1 MKSNLKRIFVL
12 MLLLLTA
19 MLLLI
24 SCEEEDV
31 EVNLQ
36 GGNLQ
41 IGTQNGSENP
51 DEGGEGSR
59 NNSTSAES
67 GDGAEN
73 TGDTN
78 TNETPHHHSFGEWV
92 TIKDSTCK
100 DHGEKERSCECGAK
114 ENESS
119 PLLAHNEVI
128 DIAVSPTCVMTGLS
142 EGKHCSD
149 CLTVII
155 DQETIAALGHNEVID
170 IAIPATCDQSGL
182 TEGKHCSTCFTV
194 LVVQN
199 AIPSKGHTPGDWV
212 VGLPAT
218 ISVNGL
224 MYQLCTDCDTKLK
237 EEVIL
242 ATGSLGLAY
251 KPVFTGIKIC
261 TVTGIGACKD
271 KDLYIGSLIEEHRV
285 LHIGANAFEGCTFIE
300 SVTLPDGLENIA
312 SYAFKDCVNL
322 KNINFPGTKAEWI
335 DFQKG
340 FGWDEGIPSYTVHC
354 TDGDI
359 KK

>member
-1 MKSNLKRIFVL
+1 MNMKNNVKRVFVL
-12 MLLLLTA
+12 ALLLLSSMF
-19 MLLLI
+19 MLA
-24 SCEEEDV
+24 SCDEEDG
-31 EVNLQ
+31 EIDLQ
-36 GGNLQ
+36 GSNLQ
-41 IGTQNGSENP
+41 IGTQENP
-51 DEGGEGSR
+51 GSPGENGEGTPNGGSSAEGGDD
-59 NNSTSAES
+59 AEDV
-67 GDGAEN
+67 G
-73 TGDTN
+73 
-78 TNETPHHHSFGEWV
+78 TPHVHSFDEWV
-92 TIKDSTCK
+92 TIKASTCK
-100 DHGEKERSCECGAK
+100 EHGERERSCECGAK
-114 ENESS
+114 ENESI

-128 DIAVSPTCVMTGLS
+128 DIAVSPTCVQTGLS
-142 EGKHCSD
+142 EGKHCAD

-155 DQETIAALGHNEVID
+155 DQETLAALGHNEVID
-170 IAIPATCDQSGL
+170 VAVPPTCDQSGL

-199 AIPSKGHTPGDWV
+199 VIPSKGHTPGDWV
-212 VGLPAT
+212 VSLPAT

-251 KPVFTGIKIC
+251 KPVFSGIKIC
-261 TVTGIGACKD
+261 TVTGIGTCSD

-285 LHIGANAFEGCTFIE
+285 LHIGTNAFEGCTFLE
-300 SVTLPDGLENIA
+300 SVTLPDGLESIA
-312 SYAFKDCVNL
+312 SFAFKDCVNL
-322 KNINFPGTKAEWI
+322 KDIHFPGTKAEWI

-359 KK
+359 SK